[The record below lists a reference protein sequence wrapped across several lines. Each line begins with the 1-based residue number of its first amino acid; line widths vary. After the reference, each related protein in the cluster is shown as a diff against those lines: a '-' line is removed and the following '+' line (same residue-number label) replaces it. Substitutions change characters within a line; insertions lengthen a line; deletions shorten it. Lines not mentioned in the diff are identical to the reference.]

1 MQMLTNE
8 KVLEDLRLWL
18 LGLLPEQESR
28 SLEER
33 LITDSELYEELFIV
47 EEELIDEYIAGR
59 LRADERAAFESYFMN
74 SPERQ
79 EQFRIANALS
89 VYIGDA
95 KETESS
101 AEVMLPEPVYAKAN
115 QPRFRWPLGVMA
127 LAAAAV
133 VIVAMVWVPG
143 ILQPVSPGRSL
154 SVMLTPGG
162 QTREGGTVQ
171 RITIPPETDTLEL
184 DLKLTRNDFQK
195 YRATLLNSEGGTVQV
210 NENLTGPTLRVYVR
224 TQQTPPGEY
233 QLKVDGVNA
242 EGSFESV
249 DSYRFIVQAR

>member
-1 MQMLTNE
+1 MLTNE
-8 KVLEDLRLWL
+8 KALEDLRGWL

-47 EEELIDEYIAGR
+47 EEELIDDYIAGR
-59 LRADERAAFESYFMN
+59 LSADERAAFESYFMN

-79 EQFRIANALS
+79 EQFRIANALR

-95 KETESS
+95 KETES
-101 AEVMLPEPVYAKAN
+101 LPEVK
-115 QPRFRWPLGVMA
+115 RRWPFAAMS

-133 VIVAMVWVPG
+133 VIAALVWLPP
-143 ILQPVSPGRSL
+143 ILQPGGSGKSH
-154 SVMLTPGG
+154 SVELRPGG

-171 RITIPPETDTLEL
+171 RITIPPDTDTLDL

-195 YRATLLNSEGGTVQV
+195 YRATLLNSDGGTVHI
-210 NENLTGPTLRVYVR
+210 NENLTGPTLRFSVR

-233 QLKVDGVNA
+233 QLKVDGLNPNGA
-242 EGSFESV
+242 FESA
-249 DSYRFIVQAR
+249 DSYRFIVTKN